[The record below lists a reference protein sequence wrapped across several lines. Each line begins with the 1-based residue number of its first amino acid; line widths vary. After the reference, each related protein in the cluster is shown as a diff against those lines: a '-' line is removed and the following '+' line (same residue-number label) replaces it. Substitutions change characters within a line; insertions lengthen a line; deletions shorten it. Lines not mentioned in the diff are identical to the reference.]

1 MVIGISKLTLLS
13 IVQRA
18 RVMLRCKEKA
28 VTESVVSFLCNGFF
42 LCLVCLENFPTC
54 MDEKEIPLPTDHVL
68 SSVQVS
74 LSLSTS
80 TSP

>member
-18 RVMLRCKEKA
+18 RVMLKGKEKA
-28 VTESVVSFLCNGFF
+28 VTEKQNNFLCNGFF

-54 MDEKEIPLPTDHVL
+54 VDEKETTLPIDHVL
-68 SSVQVS
+68 SSVPFS
-74 LSLSTS
+74 LSLSIS
-80 TSP
+80 TFP